1 MNRLVTLGF
10 VPRGYDLAL
19 LVLRVWFGVSLFL
32 RHGLPKIAGFSHL
45 ASHFSDPLHIGS
57 RNSLALAALAEGIC
71 SLLLILGLGTR
82 WAALIIAIDVGVAF
96 SMIHKFHLLG
106 QNSGE
111 FAWLYLGSALALLIA
126 GGGRFSLD
134 GKE

>member
-1 MNRLVTLGF
+1 MNTFVRLGF
-10 VPRGYDLAL
+10 MPRGYDLAL
-19 LVLRVWFGVSLFL
+19 LVLRVWVGFSLFL
-32 RHGLPKIAGFSHL
+32 GHGMGKIMHFSTM

-57 RNSLALAALAEGIC
+57 RQSLALAALAEGIC

-82 WAALIIAIDVGVAF
+82 WVALIIAIDVGVAF

-106 QNSGE
+106 EHNGE
-111 FAWLYLGSALALLIA
+111 LAWLYLGAMLALVIA

-134 GKE
+134 GKA